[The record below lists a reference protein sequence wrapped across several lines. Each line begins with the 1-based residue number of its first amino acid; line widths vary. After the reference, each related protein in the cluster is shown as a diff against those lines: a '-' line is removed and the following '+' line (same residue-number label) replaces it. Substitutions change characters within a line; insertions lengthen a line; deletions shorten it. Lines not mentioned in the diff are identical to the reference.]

1 MRTVSV
7 ALAILMLAAG
17 PAVAEDKTYFVD
29 ENSGFKWLE
38 VKKSDGT
45 TSMELMDQELPKD
58 RMIRLY
64 PKMFSRHDLSLAA
77 LQALRA
83 EDEIDIVKQDVEVL
97 KAPAAEAFLRDLL
110 QGCLARVK
118 EEIPKVPVEFRIAV
132 KRNRAPE
139 DTGLLLEARKSG
151 IILVDPGLF
160 TKAPDPQHLL
170 FFIGHEYAHV
180 IMQHSID
187 PIGDLGQSV
196 SDSAGGGFLGTI
208 GGGLISGLKTVGGAV
223 STVVGDEEGFDRRL
237 QNTAKRFQEDQAD
250 MLGADIVR
258 GCGYGGDAVTAAL
271 GSVIAWEKD
280 TPTLMSARRAAE
292 RADQK
297 IQVAEK
303 SGEGSDA
310 SSTDKKESG
319 NAFLSFFSSGAG
331 DTADSGGD
339 GQSGG
344 LFGAMTGSVEAL
356 KEETK
361 HEHRSGSS
369 RIQFMN
375 NYFAAHYKKKASLFG
390 GGKKATPKAEA
401 ALYQKFIND
410 PETKAL
416 LKAHAE

>member
-1 MRTVSV
+1 MRAAGV
-7 ALAILMLAAG
+7 ALAVLMLAAG
-17 PAVAEDKTYFVD
+17 PAAAEDNKIFVD

-38 VKKSDGT
+38 VKNKDGT
-45 TSMELMDQELPKD
+45 TSMELMDQELPED

-64 PKMFSRHDLSLAA
+64 REMFSRHDLSPAA
-77 LQALRA
+77 LQAHRA

-110 QGCLARVK
+110 EGCLARVK
-118 EEIPKVPVEFRIAV
+118 EDIPKVPVEFRIAV
-132 KRNRAPE
+132 KRNRLPE
-139 DTGLLLEARKSG
+139 DTSLLLEARKSG

-187 PIGDLGQSV
+187 PIEDLAQNV

-223 STVVGDEEGFDRRL
+223 SKAVGDEEGFDRRL
-237 QNTAKRFQEDQAD
+237 QNAAKRFQEDQAD

-258 GCGYGGDAVTAAL
+258 GCGYGADAVTTAL
-271 GSVIAWEKD
+271 GSVIAWESD
-280 TPTLMSARRAAE
+280 RPTLMSARRTAE

-303 SGEGSDA
+303 SGSGSTA
-310 SSTDKKESG
+310 GSAGKKESG
-319 NAFLSFFSSGAG
+319 NAFLSFFSGG
-331 DTADSGGD
+331 TKDSGSD
-339 GQSGG
+339 GESGG
-344 LFGAMTGSVEAL
+344 IVGAMTGSVDAL

-369 RIQFMN
+369 RVQFMN

-390 GGKKATPKAEA
+390 SKKATPKAEA

-410 PETKAL
+410 PGTKAL